1 MFADASGNVR
11 SNCVHG
17 GRVLRVRSVPGEHE
31 YGPEVFMF
39 CPRCGQHASSPE
51 TRFCARCGFNL
62 ASVERFIATGGLV
75 EAEPG
80 DVTTPR
86 QRGMRIGAKFL
97 FASVVLFP
105 VVFALGI
112 GLETPAPLV
121 LSAVLFLLGASRMMY
136 ARLFEDHRVRPAL
149 DRPPT
154 AAELPAYQ
162 QPAGTLAQGKV
173 TTGKLEPPSVTEHTT
188 RFLDQ

>member
-1 MFADASGNVR
+1 
-11 SNCVHG
+11 
-17 GRVLRVRSVPGEHE
+17 
-31 YGPEVFMF
+31 MF
-39 CPRCGQHASSPE
+39 CPRCGQQAASPE

-75 EAEPG
+75 EVEPG
-80 DVTTPR
+80 DATTPR
-86 QRGMRIGAKFL
+86 QRGMRTGAKLL

-105 VVFALGI
+105 IVVALAI
-112 GLETPAPLV
+112 AFDSPVPLLASV
-121 LSAVLFLLGASRMMY
+121 VLFLLGASRMSY

-154 AAELPAYQ
+154 AAELPPYQ
-162 QPAGTLAQGKV
+162 QPHGTFAQGKV